1 MKKLDEK
8 YDIVREKKKGT
19 KNAIIAEQIGISKH
33 WVQKLYTRYK
43 YTEPSQL
50 VYPKPMGRTTRV
62 FQVDWKCLLFCLH
75 VNTPIL
81 ERHV

>member
-19 KNAIIAEQIGISKH
+19 KNAVIAEQMGISKR
-33 WVQKLYTRYK
+33 WVQKLWARYK

-50 VYPKPMGRTTRV
+50 VYPKPMGRTTKESSR
-62 FQVDWKCLLFCLH
+62 
-75 VNTPIL
+75 
-81 ERHV
+81 